1 MSDADHRDSDRRADR
16 KRELI
21 SQEAAEWFAR
31 MKDPHVPLDERRRFV
46 RWLKQSQVHVAEY
59 LTVASIDGD
68 IRRAQLPLTLT
79 NVFPSNVVA
88 LFAGASERPAASS
101 DVAPVRWKV
110 AAALAVCGLA
120 ALLFFGVRT
129 AWTERSIATE
139 LGEWKTATLADGSE
153 LQLGPNT
160 LLKFDISDEQR
171 TVALVRGEANFKVAK
186 DAMRPF
192 VVEAKTFAVRAVGTE
207 FAVSH
212 RKDELLVTVSEGS
225 VRVAPRAK
233 SAKSSA
239 ADDGPL
245 ELSVPIGADEQ
256 LRIAASTWPVTPS
269 RIEVRYALA
278 WRDGQLR
285 FQPGDTLADA
295 VEEFNLRNR
304 LQLRIDPRAATLP
317 VRGSFPASDPVA
329 FAQAIDRDSPV
340 AVRRVAANT
349 LLIQAE

>member
-1 MSDADHRDSDRRADR
+1 MSDVDHRDSDRRADR

-59 LTVASIDGD
+59 LTVAGIDGD
-68 IRRAQLPLTLT
+68 VRRAQLPLTFT
-79 NVFPSNVVA
+79 TEFPSNVVA
-88 LFAGASERPAASS
+88 LFAGASEQPAASRE
-101 DVAPVRWKV
+101 VAPVRWKV
-110 AAALAVCGLA
+110 AAALAVCALA

-129 AWTERSIATE
+129 AWTERSLATE

-160 LLKFDISDEQR
+160 LLKFDINDAQR

-186 DAMRPF
+186 EATRPF

-212 RKDELLVTVSEGS
+212 RKDELLVTVSEGL

-233 SAKSSA
+233 SAKSGA
-239 ADDGPL
+239 ADDGPS
-245 ELSVPIGADEQ
+245 ELSVPIGAEEQ
-256 LRIAASTWPVTPS
+256 LRIAGTWPVTPS
-269 RIEVRYALA
+269 RIDVRSALA
-278 WRDGQLR
+278 WRDGQLT
-285 FQPGDTLADA
+285 FQPADTLADA

-304 LQLRIDPRAATLP
+304 VQLRIDPRAATLP
-317 VRGSFPASDPVA
+317 VRGSFSASDPVA
-329 FAQAIDRDSPV
+329 FAQTIDKTSPV

>member
-1 MSDADHRDSDRRADR
+1 MSYVDHRDSDRRADR

-31 MKDPHVPLDERRRFV
+31 MKDPHVPLDERRHFV

-59 LTVASIDGD
+59 LTVAGIDGD

-79 NVFPSNVVA
+79 SVFPSNVVA

-101 DVAPVRWKV
+101 EVAPVRWKV

-160 LLKFDISDEQR
+160 LLKFDMGDAQR
-171 TVALVRGEANFKVAK
+171 TVALVRGEAYFRVAK
-186 DAMRPF
+186 DTTRPF
-192 VVEAKTFAVRAVGTE
+192 VVEAKAYAVRAVGTE

-212 RKDELLVTVSEGS
+212 RNDELLVTVSDGL

-245 ELSVPIGADEQ
+245 ELSVPIGADQQ
-256 LRIAASTWPVTPS
+256 LRIAGTWPVTPS
-269 RIEVRYALA
+269 RVDVRYALA
-278 WRDGQLR
+278 WRDRQLM

-304 LQLRIDPRAATLP
+304 MQLRIDPRAATLP
-317 VRGSFPASDPVA
+317 VRGSFLASDPVA
-329 FAQAIDRDSPV
+329 FAQSIDKKSPV
-340 AVRRVAANT
+340 AVRRLAANT